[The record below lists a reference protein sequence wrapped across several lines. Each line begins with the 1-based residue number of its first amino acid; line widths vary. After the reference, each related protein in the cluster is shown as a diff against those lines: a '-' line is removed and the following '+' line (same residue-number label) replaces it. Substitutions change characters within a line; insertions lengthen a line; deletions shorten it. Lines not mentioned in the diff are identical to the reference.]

1 MCAVNDSGWIRERM
15 MSECWRACVQVV
27 VRDASVLPEGE
38 CGEGRG
44 ILAWEVG
51 ESILGGRM
59 VQQQLQLS
67 CVLLFLQQYLLMLTG
82 YCDTL
87 SCIFSVTK
95 GYPCFC
101 RLSE

>member
-1 MCAVNDSGWIRERM
+1 ML
-15 MSECWRACVQVV
+15 ACVQVV

-44 ILAWEVG
+44 ILAWEGG

-67 CVLLFLQQYLLMLTG
+67 CVIIPSAIFTHINWLL
-82 YCDTL
+82 
-87 SCIFSVTK
+87 CIFSVTK
-95 GYPCFC
+95 GYPCF
-101 RLSE
+101 RRQSES